1 MRPAG
6 TMPPSWSALVPGL
19 RQAHSGG
26 ANLEVVAVHYVP
38 CPLCSLR
45 YSSRPELELHVRE
58 DHCPAPPPEGRAS
71 VVVPKPAS
79 YERPRHLTRR

>member
-1 MRPAG
+1 M
-6 TMPPSWSALVPGL
+6 
-19 RQAHSGG
+19 
-26 ANLEVVAVHYVP
+26 HYVP

-71 VVVPKPAS
+71 VVVPRPAS
-79 YERPRHLTRR
+79 YERPRRQASPRS